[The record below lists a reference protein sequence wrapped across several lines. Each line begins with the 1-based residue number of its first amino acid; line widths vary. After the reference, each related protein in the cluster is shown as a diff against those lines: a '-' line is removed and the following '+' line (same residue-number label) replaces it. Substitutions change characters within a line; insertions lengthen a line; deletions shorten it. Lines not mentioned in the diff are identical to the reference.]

1 MSAKELIDLLQR
13 VHPDTEVKIATETG
27 VRGIADVKT
36 LGYSG
41 GKVEIVTED

>member
-1 MSAKELIDLLQR
+1 MSAKELIVLLQG

-27 VRGIADVKT
+27 VWGIADVRT

-41 GKVEIVTED
+41 GKIEIVTED